1 MTMFV
6 FSFVPP
12 FAFSSSKTVDR
23 LREAIAL
30 RYLSSGRSVRDEYW
44 INDHLVDSSHCFHT
58 SCLIFRPVIWRLYLL
73 IRLHPKQTTIKPYHI
88 YGSDIRFQ
96 AGILHKNNDGMM
108 SDGIFCIQEFIKT
121 LELGSSS
128 WNLFRYSSNF
138 AVFRICSIVEIWKET
153 KPCESALIL
162 LRFVISS
169 EY

>member
-1 MTMFV
+1 
-6 FSFVPP
+6 
-12 FAFSSSKTVDR
+12 
-23 LREAIAL
+23 
-30 RYLSSGRSVRDEYW
+30 
-44 INDHLVDSSHCFHT
+44 
-58 SCLIFRPVIWRLYLL
+58 
-73 IRLHPKQTTIKPYHI
+73 
-88 YGSDIRFQ
+88 
-96 AGILHKNNDGMM
+96 LHKNNDGMM